1 MRNDAVPS
9 YHQSQFTGPSRAV
22 LSAEYKFPLYKEVE
36 KLNGDSIANW
46 LSPTMKLSLVY
57 VCTAFFAA
65 AAAKGEP
72 VTSEKLQNDITEVE
86 YVHPDHPNLSQ
97 CLSCW

>member
-1 MRNDAVPS
+1 
-9 YHQSQFTGPSRAV
+9 
-22 LSAEYKFPLYKEVE
+22 
-36 KLNGDSIANW
+36 
-46 LSPTMKLSLVY
+46 MKLSLVY

-97 CLSCW
+97 CLSC